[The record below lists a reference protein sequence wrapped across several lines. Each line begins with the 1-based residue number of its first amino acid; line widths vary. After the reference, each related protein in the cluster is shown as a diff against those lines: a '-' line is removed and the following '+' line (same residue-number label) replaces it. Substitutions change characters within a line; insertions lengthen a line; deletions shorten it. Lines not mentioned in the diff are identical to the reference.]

1 MHTHRQSTTPALG
14 LASQKLLYI
23 TDLVN
28 DSVETLAYA
37 CELAERNG
45 VDIEVIHVIDVER
58 STSNPDAQMGIQ
70 YRLETLA
77 ARLKSL
83 KRRVASKLLFGSAEN
98 VIVKRAMT
106 VKAKLVA
113 FGASGSSSASLLQ
126 NLVQR
131 IRQRVSCP
139 VLIVPHRA
147 LPSQTATCRNYQA
160 LLDSS
165 EWTVGKKPAPKGGF

>member
-1 MHTHRQSTTPALG
+1 MHTHQQPTTPALD
-14 LASQKLLYI
+14 LASQSLLYI

-37 CELAERNG
+37 CELADRNG

-58 STSNPDAQMGIQ
+58 SASNPDAQMGIQ
-70 YRLETLA
+70 YRLEALA
-77 ARLKSL
+77 GRLRSL
-83 KRRVASKLLFGSAEN
+83 KKRVASKLLFGSAEN
-98 VIVKRAMT
+98 VIAKRAMA
-106 VKAKLVA
+106 VQAKLVA
-113 FGASGSSSASLLQ
+113 FGASDSSSAGLLQ

-139 VLIVPHRA
+139 VVIVPHQA
-147 LPSQTATCRNYQA
+147 LPSQRAASRNYRA

-165 EWTVGKKPAPKGGF
+165 EWLVGKKPAPKGSF